1 MKDKNII
8 ILILSA
14 FILYILGL
22 MAKSNLFGYN
32 SIGEQNGL
40 RFYSSGLYIIIP
52 FIILIVIFFKINRTN
67 LLGLLS
73 IYFKA
78 VYYFKKIQLY
88 QFKAFFLCLYLLLLS
103 YLLFVNT
110 PHNGRGSSHWQ
121 FIYGNKAHYSLFE
134 KMGWSI
140 NSNILIIILLSV
152 ALFLYLLYKLIE
164 VLIEKK

>member
-52 FIILIVIFFKINRTN
+52 FIILLIIILKINKTN
-67 LLGLLS
+67 LLSLLS
-73 IYFKA
+73 IYYKA
-78 VYYFKKIQLY
+78 FFHLKKMKLY
-88 QFKAFFLCLYLLLLS
+88 QFKVFFLSFYLLLLS

-110 PHNGRGSSHWQ
+110 PYYGRGGLHWQ
-121 FIYGNKAHYSLFE
+121 FIFGNNAHYSLFE
-134 KMGWSI
+134 KMGRSI
-140 NSNILIIILLSV
+140 NSNLLITILFSA
-152 ALFLYLLYKLIE
+152 ALFLYLLYKIIE